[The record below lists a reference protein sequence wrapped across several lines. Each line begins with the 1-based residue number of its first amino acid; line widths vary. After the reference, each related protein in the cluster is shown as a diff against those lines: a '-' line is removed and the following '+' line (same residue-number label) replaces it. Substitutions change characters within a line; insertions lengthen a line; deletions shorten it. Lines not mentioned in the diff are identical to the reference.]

1 MKQRGALIVALLATA
16 AVCVQNAGVGMGI
29 GWGVIHGAGP
39 AALLFLVPLAV
50 GLALLWTGYV
60 LARRMN
66 VRYMP
71 VLFAVYALGILVVNE
86 MVLPATPLNAWRTQR
101 AIDAVEVTALRDEAF
116 LTARGNPAGIRLTF
130 EARFPQP
137 LVGFVSASTFGPVD
151 GKIPYPLQFGR
162 LHQLLIEPT
171 PPARGPYYAFQ
182 KDTVYR
188 FTETTLPNFIS
199 YDERTQEPCF
209 NIVTTPFREA
219 DFLDALARSGNV
231 RYSTAIQIGTDE
243 GPVSVVVQTYTTAR
257 AYDLSA
263 MYQTIVQERA
273 RQCGP

>member
-39 AALLFLVPLAV
+39 AALLFLVPMAV
-50 GLALLWTGYV
+50 GLALLWTGYG

-66 VRYMP
+66 VGYMP

-86 MVLPATPLNAWRTQR
+86 MVLPATPLKAWRMQR
-101 AIDAVEVTALRDEAF
+101 AIDAVEITALRDETF
-116 LTARGNPAGIRLTF
+116 LTARGHPAGIRLTF

-137 LVGFVSASTFGPVD
+137 LVASLSASTFGPAE
-151 GKIPYPLQFGR
+151 GQIPYPLQFGR

-171 PPARGPYYAFQ
+171 PPARGPYHAFQ

-188 FTETTLPNFIS
+188 FTQTTLPNFIS

-209 NIVTTPFREA
+209 NIVTEPFREA

-231 RYSTAIQIGTDE
+231 RYRTAIQIGTDE

-263 MYQTIVQERA
+263 IYQTIVQERA
-273 RQCGP
+273 RQCE